1 MNREFRAGKYRYF
14 ASLATPSLAV
24 GSLSRW
30 SLLVLVVCL
39 FSLRYGSIAYAQ
51 TVVDGGLTAPEFG
64 WSLSPNL
71 LVNGD
76 FSQGTTGWTFSSKCF
91 AIDPNTLDPNGNATL
106 EMSDSGTCTSA
117 TPIAKNSLKVV
128 SGQVYTLSGEMMSE
142 DFVGPESYAG
152 GMFDLFGYGR
162 SPVLTGTNG
171 WTSTTLQHM
180 AVPAGTN
187 TSVRLQ
193 TYGAV
198 PTGNAWFANMS
209 LQQEIPPGL
218 QMFLLYPNYR
228 GLMFSDQSQIAS
240 MDLTVTPP
248 AGTSLSSLQIVINA
262 TDVNG
267 NTVASETL
275 APQSTDFTASF
286 DMSALPPGSYQVGE
300 LSRTAAAMC

>member
-209 LQQEIPPGL
+209 LQQEIPPGAADVSAVSEL
-218 QMFLLYPNYR
+218 SRPDVLGSEPGRQHGPDRRLRRPER
-228 GLMFSDQSQIAS
+228 RS
-240 MDLTVTPP
+240 
-248 AGTSLSSLQIVINA
+248 SSLQIVINA
-262 TDVNG
+262 IDVERQYG
-267 NTVASETL
+267 CERDRGASSDRL
-275 APQSTDFTASF
+275 HRQS
-286 DMSALPPGSYQVGE
+286 
-300 LSRTAAAMC
+300 